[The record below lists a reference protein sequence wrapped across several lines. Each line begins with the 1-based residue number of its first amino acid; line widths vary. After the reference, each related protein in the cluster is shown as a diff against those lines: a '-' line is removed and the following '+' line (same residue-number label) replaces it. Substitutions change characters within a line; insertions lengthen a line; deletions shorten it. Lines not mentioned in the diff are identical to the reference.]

1 MSFLDDLIAG
11 LIVEGTKPKGGPPQN
26 NPFWLLEEGRKMK
39 RIKQISS
46 TINQVRTGRVSCT
59 KPVPGTPVY
68 CNLAVA
74 FEHTG
79 IYVGNNQIVH
89 LNGDG
94 LIESVSPREFVGRL
108 NGGNPAFSIYF
119 AEYGGKSLGNSTIA
133 NRAKSMV
140 GRSRNYSFAFDN
152 CHQFTCGCI
161 SGDFENPC
169 NYFWMVK
176 MEITS
181 EFGIFSWKE
190 WDY

>member
-1 MSFLDDLIAG
+1 MSFWDDLIANF
-11 LIVEGTKPKGGPPQN
+11 IVEGTKPMGGPPRN
-26 NPFWLLEEGRKMK
+26 NPFWLLEEEKKME
-39 RIKQISS
+39 RIKQVSS
-46 TINQVRTGRVSCT
+46 KINQLRTGSVSCT

-79 IYVGNNQIVH
+79 IYIGNNQIAH

-94 LIESVSPREFVGRL
+94 LIEAVSPGEFIGRL
-108 NGGNPAFSIYF
+108 DGSNPAMSIYF
-119 AEYGGKSLGNSTIA
+119 AEYGGKSLGRSTIA
-133 NRAKSMV
+133 DRARSMIS
-140 GRSRNYSFAFDN
+140 SRRDYKVLFDN

-176 MEITS
+176 MEIKS
-181 EFGIFSWKE
+181 KFGTFSWKE
-190 WDY
+190 WNY